1 MEVPLIRINALLR
14 PAALGVS
21 LAVAGSLAA
30 CADQPGPTSPAITAG
45 PALAKAVNDKFVFN
59 GVTLTDSDGSTI
71 LNATI
76 FASTK
81 ITGKSGGTVVCDYQ
95 TANGQQYLGQFEA
108 IGVSITTGD
117 ELKTFCI
124 ANFGQRQIR

>member
-1 MEVPLIRINALLR
+1 LIRINARLR

-30 CADQPGPTSPAITAG
+30 CGDQPGPTSPAITAG
-45 PALAKAVNDKFVFN
+45 PALARALNDKFVFKS
-59 GVTLTDSDGSTI
+59 VTLTDSDGSTI

-76 FASTK
+76 YASTK
-81 ITGKSGGTVVCDYQ
+81 ITGQSGGTVVCGYQ
-95 TANGQQYLGQFEA
+95 TANGQYLGQFQA

-117 ELKTFCI
+117 ALKTFCI